1 MEETPT
7 AEQTP
12 QEQKPTVQAPANEAE
27 AAMRDAGFDASPT
40 SYTGRMLQI
49 AKSMNGWNYISVSRI
64 EKYVNEDQGKLGKTS
79 ALVRA
84 IIKNFIFGQIMHKQK
99 PNVDEFVKTFVGQP
113 VIYVQAHKAMPTM
126 AADGVYDAV
135 DINGKT
141 IETRAITEFVLTD
154 EANKAFK
161 PFVLVKSREG
171 IGMIEGNPYHQ
182 FSQAEVDLVKEMNK
196 QE

>member
-27 AAMRDAGFDASPT
+27 AAMRDAGFDTSPT

-84 IIKNFIFGQIMHKQK
+84 IIKNFIFDQIMHNRK

-196 QE
+196 KE

>member
-7 AEQTP
+7 AEQT
-12 QEQKPTVQAPANEAE
+12 KPTDQAPANEAE
-27 AAMRDAGFDASPT
+27 AAMHEAGFDASPT

-84 IIKNFIFGQIMHKQK
+84 IIKNFVMDQIIRKQK
-99 PNVDEFVKTFVGQP
+99 PNVEEFVKTFVGQP

-161 PFVLVKSREG
+161 PFILVKSREG
-171 IGMIEGNPYHQ
+171 IGMVEGNPYHQ
-182 FSQAEVDLVKEMNK
+182 FSQAEIDLVKEMNK

>member
-7 AEQTP
+7 AEQT
-12 QEQKPTVQAPANEAE
+12 KPTDQAPANEAE
-27 AAMRDAGFDASPT
+27 AAMHEAGFDASPT

-84 IIKNFIFGQIMHKQK
+84 IIKNFIMDQIIRKQK
-99 PNVDEFVKTFVGQP
+99 PNVEEFVKTFVGQP

-161 PFVLVKSREG
+161 PFILVKSREG
-171 IGMIEGNPYHQ
+171 IGMVEGNPYHQ
-182 FSQAEVDLVKEMNK
+182 FSQAEIDLVKEMNK